1 MAKFSP
7 NTWERYKLKTPL
19 YQASEAELKAAVR
32 KASKAAN
39 QRLVRLERG
48 GFTKGLYAMTMK
60 ELGQSGRRR
69 FKEYPAKMSIPELR
83 TEYQRLRSFI
93 SAKTSTVSGRK
104 GVDYMRY
111 QTAVDRGFKG
121 NMEEFYTA
129 IEKFYNST
137 TESIYGSETIYEA
150 IISGDTDDIEEIIRI
165 ANESKDDPGKVLL
178 TLLRRKKNREAQ
190 KRYRARKKNAK
201 K

>member
-19 YQASEAELKAAVR
+19 YQASEAELKAAVK
-32 KASKAAN
+32 KAAKAAN

-48 GFTKGLYAMTMK
+48 GFTKGLYAATMK
-60 ELGQSGRRR
+60 ELGQSDRRR
-69 FKEYPAKMSIPELR
+69 FKENPAKMSIPELR

-93 SAKTSTVSGRK
+93 SAKTSTVVGRK

-121 NMEEFYTA
+121 TMEEFYTA
-129 IEKFYNST
+129 VEKFYTST
-137 TESIYGSETIYEA
+137 TESLYGSETIYEA
-150 IISGDTDDIEEIIRI
+150 IISGDTDDIEEMIRI
-165 ANESKDDPGKVLL
+165 ANETKDDPGKVLL
-178 TLLRRKKNREAQ
+178 TLLRRKK
-190 KRYRARKKNAK
+190 RYRARKKAKNAK